1 MVAPAPEFL
10 SLLSSLRKGEQ
21 VHPRNLDALSDLHQA
36 ERDQLT
42 LEWSAI
48 PAETRLELMD
58 LAADRSAADVTADF
72 TALGSVALQDD
83 DPRIR
88 RFAVEAIGDS
98 TDWRACDRL
107 VAALGGDED
116 ALVRAAAA
124 AGLGEWAILAEGD
137 QLAPDQAEQIIAI
150 LRKAATDVEEASE
163 VRACA
168 LLSLSVINEDWLTS
182 LITDFYYDEDRF
194 MRLAAVQAMGISASE
209 DWLDFL
215 DEQLQ
220 SDDPEFRR
228 EAVTS
233 VGELMIPSTIEAV
246 AALLQDEDDEVVVAA
261 IGALG
266 EIGGDDAVEYLAN
279 FLEDADPELI
289 EAIEEAIAF
298 AGDPIINLQNVVVED
313 EDL

>member
-10 SLLSSLRKGEQ
+10 SFLSSLRKGEQ
-21 VHPRNLDALSDLHQA
+21 VHPRNLDAFSDLHQD

-58 LAADRSAADVTADF
+58 LAAERSANDVTADF
-72 TALGSVALQDD
+72 TALGSVALLDD
-83 DPRIR
+83 DPRVR

-107 VAALGGDED
+107 VATLGGDED

-124 AGLGEWAILAEGD
+124 SGLGEWAILAEGE
-137 QLAPDQAEQIIAI
+137 QLAPDQAEQVITT
-150 LRKAATDVEEASE
+150 LRNAAGNLEEAPE
-163 VRACA
+163 VRASA
-168 LLSLSVINEDWLTS
+168 LLSLSVISEDWLS
-182 LITDFYYDEDRF
+182 NLITDFYYDEDRF
-194 MRLAAVQAMGISASE
+194 MRLASVQAMGISASE

-233 VGELMIPSTIEAV
+233 VGELMIPSTVEAV
-246 AALLQDEDDEVVVAA
+246 AALLEDDDDEVVVAA

-298 AGDPIINLQNVVVED
+298 AGDPVFNVPEGAGED
-313 EDL
+313 DEL